1 MNDSESGY
9 DLGIFV
15 TDPGLKFQCG
25 VCLNFLKDPYQCKN
39 GHCFCLECFKI
50 VLVRTP
56 RCPMC
61 MIPANISTISRS
73 LFVKDAVDELQTVC
87 ISCTNVPQNTS
98 AGCCKWVGSLVHRQS
113 HYDNECEFVLSP
125 CCFMECKAQVPRKLL
140 EQHTA
145 ECEHGAPSRSTRNK
159 EIANSVLR
167 PILYAFIGG
176 LILRFGRIDLLLSLL
191 QWTAH
196 CLQSWAVHVMQ
207 HTYVVTGLI
216 ASCISATLLAVGKF
230 LLSCVRID
238 LLLSLLHWTAHCLQS
253 WAVHVM
259 QHTYVVIGLI
269 ASCISATLLAVG
281 KFLLS
286 CVRID
291 LLLSLLQW
299 TAHCLFQSLF
309 FAFYLVCSTVW
320 AICARNVATVVLI
333 TVCVLCYT
341 YKDVSEFLCCCWPVG
356 RVVDTKTHKNKRFV
370 RENVTC

>member
-25 VCLNFLKDPYQCKN
+25 VCLNILKDPYQCKN

-238 LLLSLLHWTAHCLQS
+238 LLLSLL
-253 WAVHVM
+253 
-259 QHTYVVIGLI
+259 
-269 ASCISATLLAVG
+269 
-281 KFLLS
+281 
-286 CVRID
+286 
-291 LLLSLLQW
+291 QW